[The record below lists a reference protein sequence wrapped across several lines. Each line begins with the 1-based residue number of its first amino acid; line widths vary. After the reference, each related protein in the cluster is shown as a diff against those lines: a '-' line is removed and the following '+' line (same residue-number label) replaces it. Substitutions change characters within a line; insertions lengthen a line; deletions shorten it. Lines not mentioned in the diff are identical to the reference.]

1 MVTRTRACSLSLPF
15 DILSEM
21 RVVESRRRGG
31 GTKESEDIGP
41 SRKKG
46 NYQDI
51 DYYYVSPP
59 ENVMRFYTRHL
70 SYYVDALKRN
80 EYDRE
85 VRITVSEIVLQRF
98 SVSLYF
104 RTRKEVDFMRCIQ
117 HKDKSVGSRHK
128 SHSKCIACCIHAST
142 YNF

>member
-70 SYYVDALKRN
+70 SYYVD

-104 RTRKEVDFMRCIQ
+104 RIF
-117 HKDKSVGSRHK
+117 
-128 SHSKCIACCIHAST
+128 
-142 YNF
+142 